1 MVKRLLSIVLLAVT
15 VLAYAQEPALAP
27 QQMED
32 YCWGKLPGYPDH
44 YCECRNTSRTFSF
57 PLEVQVT
64 DTMWY
69 SSTVNDLKQGLAAY
83 WFADCSITFEVYA
96 FCSSKTPTIT
106 MTVGS
111 NQMREM
117 DVASI
122 NRKLDEMGELARL
135 MAETLTPRVKVYPN
149 GGTGK
154 AYCYPYD
161 QGPVSTCSEPLPM
174 IPRMTYVCNQTD
186 EVYEL
191 QPENIATNG
200 KGFIRWK
207 QKNNLESTV
216 WLTQGS
222 CNGPEIGRAVM
233 SDSMRVF
240 IPNAQALQ
248 AAKTANQSVFVHV
261 SHEAG
266 YVGRLFYHNR
276 IVWNVQTIDTTLCQ
290 GVGLELADTI
300 LYETTTYTNDTLW
313 GGLDTLSLTNYNLQI
328 EVPEVQ
334 YDTLRLKANQL
345 PYNYRNQIIPEN
357 GWGDYDWTIHNGA
370 SCDDHVLVH
379 VVHDSV
385 RTSVVIRDTTCMGK
399 KIKYGDVTYVK
410 DTMFMDSTWVD
421 ADTWA
426 VREIAIHFTEPE
438 PEYDTISVKQSEFT
452 ANGYWYGDLGVMVKQ
467 YGDTLIVK
475 TKNNTC
481 TRWIYLTVLQAEEE
495 KPIEPETPT
504 NVREAACEEKPY
516 KYMRDGM
523 LYFRRDGK
531 EYDLLGRPTGK

>member
-1 MVKRLLSIVLLAVT
+1 MAVT

-44 YCECRNTSRTFSF
+44 YCTCRNTSTPFSY
-57 PLEVQVT
+57 PLQVAVT
-64 DTMWY
+64 DTMWF
-69 SSTVNDLKQGLAAY
+69 SASVNDLKQGLSAY
-83 WFADCSITFEVYA
+83 WFADCSVTFEVYA
-96 FCSSKTPTIT
+96 FCSSKTPTFV
-106 MTVGS
+106 MTTGA
-111 NQMREM
+111 NQMCEM
-117 DVASI
+117 DMTEI
-122 NRKLDEMGELARL
+122 NARLEEMGEIAEL
-135 MAETLTPRVKVYPN
+135 MAQTLTPRIKVYPN
-149 GGTGK
+149 GGTGSV
-154 AYCYPYD
+154 YCYPYD
-161 QGPVSTCSEPLPM
+161 QGPVSTCSEPLPI
-174 IPRMTYVCNQTD
+174 IPRMTYVCDQAD

-191 QPENIATNG
+191 KPDKISTTGA
-200 KGFIRWK
+200 GFIRWK

-222 CNGPEIGRAVM
+222 CNGQEIGRAVM
-233 SDSMRVF
+233 SDSIRVF

-248 AAKTANQSVFVHV
+248 AAKIANQSVFVHV

-266 YVGRLFYHNR
+266 YVGRIYYHNR

-290 GVGLELADTI
+290 GKGLELADTV
-300 LYETTTYTNDTLW
+300 LYETTTYSNDTLW
-313 GGLDTLSLTNYNLQI
+313 TGKDTLSLTNYNLQI

-345 PYNYRNQIIPEN
+345 PYNYRNQMVPEN
-357 GWGDYDWTIHNGA
+357 GWGDYDFTIHRGGY
-370 SCDDHVLVH
+370 CDERVLVH
-379 VVHDSV
+379 VIHDTV

-399 KIKYGDVTYVK
+399 TIKYGDVTYTT
-410 DTMFMDSTWVD
+410 DTVLLDSTWVD

-426 VREIAIHFTEPE
+426 VRDIAIHFTEPE
-438 PEYDTISVKQSEFT
+438 PEYDTISVKPSEFT
-452 ANGYWYGDLGVMVKQ
+452 ANGYWYAELGMLVKQ
-467 YGDTLIVK
+467 YGDTLVVK
-475 TKNNTC
+475 TKKNTC

-504 NVREAACEEKPY
+504 DAEIVYSPSRTY